1 MRKHAAVSLWSL
13 ALWTLAVQP
22 LQATEIASFDA
33 AKQLAEKQNRPVLL
47 KFGTEW

>member
-1 MRKHAAVSLWSL
+1 MLAAAPL
-13 ALWTLAVQP
+13 AAAELTN
-22 LQATEIASFDA
+22 FDA